1 MKRRRWTAAAVGMS
15 VACLGTSAGAE
26 DPIDFAKYL
35 QHDHAAAA
43 LATALTMLGACDTP
57 VFWSESIEESALF
70 VSCSDLVDG
79 EEFEH
84 GVRIDFV
91 PDGSFMPQS
100 FTTVP

>member
-1 MKRRRWTAAAVGMS
+1 MMRIGLLAGVVGAWVALHGAATAEE
-15 VACLGTSAGAE
+15 T
-26 DPIDFAKYL
+26 IDFSKYL
-35 QHDHAAAA
+35 QNDYAASA
-43 LATALTMLGACDTP
+43 LTTALTLLGSCDTP

-70 VSCSDLVDG
+70 ASCSDIVDG

-91 PDGSFMPQS
+91 PDGSFMPRQ